1 LPANKESAPDYIIDA
16 YNVMHADDE
25 LESLMGVDL
34 EAARDSLIGLFSD
47 FCAREGVHAELVFDA
62 GGRPGGISRERVGSL
77 LTVIY
82 TAQGQSADDYIEKMV
97 YKNRPERGA
106 SRIVVTGDYAQQ
118 RIVQGAGLLRMSPR
132 EFLSMVA
139 ESKEE
144 QDRRIAPEKAHPRKV
159 RLADRLSD
167 EKKSALERLKRQQ
180 K

>member
-1 LPANKESAPDYIIDA
+1 
-16 YNVMHADDE
+16 
-25 LESLMGVDL
+25 
-34 EAARDSLIGLFSD
+34 
-47 FCAREGVHAELVFDA
+47 
-62 GGRPGGISRERVGSL
+62 
-77 LTVIY
+77 
-82 TAQGQSADDYIEKMV
+82 
-97 YKNRPERGA
+97 
-106 SRIVVTGDYAQQ
+106 VTGDYAQQ

-144 QDRRIAPEKAHPRKV
+144 QDRRIAPERAHPRKV